1 MKLKEIISPII
12 KKRVVMFD
20 STGNKA
26 VYHNKDIRQV
36 TGSIY
41 MGEAEG
47 SDYYKLYPLYAVFD
61 DRIGLYIG
69 KLTDTENVES
79 ITNGVAKNGLTS
91 FDSYIQTIRGRID
104 KKQWVNCVEKE
115 YIKNY
120 RPDLIADIDNAR
132 AAWTERMNEKD
143 KARKAERIKEQQ
155 AEIKE
160 DNERTAKIIE
170 SAKAILRN
178 GGTLENEEITLRNE
192 NDYYEVKTRSIINH
206 LLDMYN
212 ISVPIRTRGFI
223 NERLA
228 SVTISADLKGVSY
241 SYFRR
246 GNSKGSQKVYDL
258 IYALIDKINS

>member
-79 ITNGVAKNGLTS
+79 ITNGVTKNGLTS

-132 AAWTERMNEKD
+132 TSWENRMREKRE
-143 KARKAERIKEQQ
+143 AQEAEKIKEQQ
-155 AEIKE
+155 AEIKA
-160 DNERTAKIIE
+160 DN
-170 SAKAILRN
+170 AKADEVIKSATEIFRH
-178 GGTLENEEITLRNE
+178 GGKLENEQITLRNE
-192 NDYYEVKTRSIINH
+192 NDYYEVKTRSILNY
-206 LLDMYN
+206 LLDKYN
-212 ISVPIRTRGFI
+212 ITVPIRTRGFI

-228 SVTISADLKGVSY
+228 SVTISTDLKSVSY
-241 SYFRR
+241 SYFRK
-246 GNSKGSQKVYDL
+246 GNSKGSQKIYDL
-258 IYALIDKINS
+258 IYALIDKINN